1 MKCSLVFIS
10 VFACFI
16 CVGQLNELDSQGRKQ
31 GEWAKLYAGT
41 NALQYTGQ
49 FIDDKPVGEFV
60 YYYKSSKVKAIIKHE
75 LNSLR
80 SLAYYYHENGA
91 MMSYGIFRNQLK
103 DSVWVNFGVSERLSS
118 TETYLGGK
126 LTGKKVVYYVSK
138 DVGNM
143 SQVPSGVY
151 MYADN
156 LLHGEVTKYFTDFT

>member
-1 MKCSLVFIS
+1 MLIVSI
-10 VFACFI
+10 CF
-16 CVGQLNELDSQGRKQ
+16 GQINEVDSQGRKQ

-91 MMSYGIFRNQLK
+91 MMSYGIFRNQIK
-103 DSVWVNFGVSERLSS
+103 DSLWINFSSAQYLSN
-118 TETYLGGK
+118 TETYKYGK
-126 LTGKKVVYYVSK
+126 LNGEKTVYYIPEDINDK
-138 DVGNM
+138 
-143 SQVPSGVY
+143 SQIPSAVY
-151 MYADN
+151 MYKFIFILN
-156 LLHGEVTKYFTDFT
+156 